1 MFRKIVVGISGGV
14 DSAVTAYLLK
24 NKGYDIHGAF
34 MKNWDLIDE
43 SGYCS
48 GEQDWLDA
56 QKLCRQL
63 DIPLQ
68 QVNFVKEYW
77 LGVFGSFLADYN
89 TGITPNP
96 DILCNRHIKFN
107 LFFKYAREKMGA
119 DAIATGHYAK
129 TNFGPYL
136 ENYNDASHVHLLTG
150 VDEIKDQTFFLSQI
164 SLDALR
170 YTMFPIGGM
179 TKTAVKRLAADVG
192 LGWFAKKKESM
203 GICFVGKR
211 SFQDFI
217 AEYIESK
224 PGDFVD
230 FNTGKVVGRHKGIHH
245 WTVGQKAKIGGC
257 LRPYYIFQKDVRN
270 NIIYLASGIDN
281 PLLITDMIY
290 LENPVWINKPIELDH
305 DIWRCQFRFQHTK
318 PLVPCSI
325 ITTDGRGEKLF
336 VELDVP
342 LTAITPGQ
350 YAVFYKD
357 DECFGS
363 ARIVKPG
370 PSMIYS
376 QS

>member
-1 MFRKIVVGISGGV
+1 MFRKVVVGISGGV

-24 NKGYDIHGAF
+24 KKGYKIQGAF

-48 GEQDWLDA
+48 GEQDWIDA

-63 DIPLQ
+63 NIPLQ

-77 LGVFGSFLADYN
+77 LEVFGNFLADYN
-89 TGITPNP
+89 IGVTPNP
-96 DILCNRHIKFN
+96 DILCNKHIKFN
-107 LFFKYAREKMGA
+107 LFFKQAREKMGA
-119 DAIATGHYAK
+119 DAIATGHYAR
-129 TNFGPYL
+129 TNFGPFL
-136 ENYNDASHVHLLTG
+136 ENYDAKSKVHLLTG
-150 VDEIKDQTFFLSQI
+150 LDEIKDQTFFLSQI
-164 SLDALR
+164 SSEALR

-179 TKTAVKRLAADVG
+179 RKAAVKQLAIDVG
-192 LGWFAKKKESM
+192 LSWFAKKKESM

-257 LRPYYIFQKDVRN
+257 LRPYYIFQKDVHN
-270 NIIYLASGIDN
+270 NVIYLASGIDN
-281 PLLITDMIY
+281 PLLMTDMLY
-290 LENPVWINKPIELDH
+290 VEKPVWINMPTQLENDV
-305 DIWRCQFRFQHTK
+305 WNCEFRFQHTK

-325 ITTDGRGEKLF
+325 IATDDRGDHLF
-336 VELDVP
+336 VKLDVP

-350 YAVFYKD
+350 YAVFYKHG
-357 DECFGS
+357 ECFGS
-363 ARIVKPG
+363 ARIIKPG
-370 PSMIYS
+370 PSMVYS
-376 QS
+376 QR